1 MTERGTERT
10 EWSAPSSGSAR
21 PGELVYRERLYL
33 PWWHWIM
40 PLVAAGILAAEVH
53 MGYPGVRA
61 WLPYLIVIPLTLLL
75 LWRFGHAKME
85 IHDGELWAGE
95 AHLPLRYAGEVRMVP
110 ATMKRRALGPGFD
123 PAAFALTRSWIGP
136 MVWIQLTDPADP
148 TPYWLLSTRAPERLA
163 EALEAGRLQLDP
175 GVGGTRKTRAGE
187 TRHSETRP
195 GRAKRRGTRRRTSC
209 GGPGRRERAL
219 REELSGD

>member
-1 MTERGTERT
+1 MP
-10 EWSAPSSGSAR
+10 SAAGPTR
-21 PGELVYRERLYL
+21 RGELVYRERLYL

-53 MGYPGVRA
+53 MGYPGVRT
-61 WLPYLIVIPLTLLL
+61 WLPYLIVMPLTLLM
-75 LWRFGHAKME
+75 LWRFGSAKVE

-123 PAAFALTRSWIGP
+123 PAAFALTKSWIGP

-148 TPYWLLSTRAPERLA
+148 TPYWLLSTRSPERLA
-163 EALEAGRLQLDP
+163 AALEAGLQQPGPATAEPGKAEPEQQDP
-175 GVGGTRKTRAGE
+175 ASQNLAEPHAGE
-187 TRHSETRP
+187 PAAADPAGANEPSERN
-195 GRAKRRGTRRRTSC
+195 
-209 GGPGRRERAL
+209 
-219 REELSGD
+219 